1 MPRGIG
7 YGKKKKRGFKKGTLI
22 ADTKP
27 GSVDDDAKKRI
38 KDRKKKLREA
48 LGA

>member
-7 YGKKKKRGFKKGTLI
+7 YGKKKKRGFKKGML
-22 ADTKP
+22 ANTKP
-27 GSVDDDAKKRI
+27 GATDDDAKKRI